1 MINPKISQP
10 SKLFLTVFFS
20 ARIIM
25 VTRTNVRITVKMNR
39 IKKIDIDACK
49 ASKSK
54 KNNLIRIQFLFKNA
68 FEPIKM

>member
-54 KNNLIRIQFLFKNA
+54 KII
-68 FEPIKM
+68 